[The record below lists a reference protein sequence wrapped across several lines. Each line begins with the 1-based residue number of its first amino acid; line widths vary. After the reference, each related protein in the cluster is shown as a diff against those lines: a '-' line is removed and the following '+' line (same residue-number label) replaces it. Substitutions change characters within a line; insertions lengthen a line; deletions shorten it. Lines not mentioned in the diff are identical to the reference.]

1 MYITREITKKFMA
14 ASRLNTIVTVVGP
27 RQAGK
32 TTFLKA
38 QAEAENASYLFFDDP
53 DVKELFD
60 VDIKRFENQYVSKE
74 GITILDE
81 IQYGK
86 DPGRKLKY
94 LADKGEKIWITSSS
108 QILLRKDVLGWL
120 VGRVSVIKLY
130 QFSLGEFLSAKGL
143 KEPTSKTLY
152 RSIEEHMVYG
162 GYPKVVLAKEKQDKE
177 SLLRDLYETM
187 VLKDIARTFKI
198 EDISALE
205 RLSTYLSHC
214 ISNVI
219 SYDNIC
225 KDLGLSFQSV
235 KKYIDAME
243 KSYLILRVQPFYRN
257 KLKEII
263 KQPKLYFIDTGMR
276 NSIAK
281 EFNVSQENKGK
292 LFENYVMSELIK
304 VGKEI
309 NYWQTKGGAEVDFI
323 VRNGSSVVP
332 IEVKAKADPGS
343 LGTGMNSF
351 ISSYKPKTA
360 YVVFLDGEE
369 STIKREACTVK
380 FVTIKTLLS
389 DLG

>member
-1 MYITREITKKFMA
+1 MYITREITKKFIA

-38 QAEAENASYLFFDDP
+38 QAETANVSYLFFDDP

-60 VDIKRFENQYVSKE
+60 TDIKRFENQYVSKK

-94 LADKGEKIWITSSS
+94 LADNGEKIWITSSS

-120 VGRVSVIKLY
+120 VGRVSIVKLY
-130 QFSLGEFLSAKGL
+130 QFSLEEFLLAKGL
-143 KEPTSKTLY
+143 KEPTIKTLY
-152 RSIEEHMVYG
+152 RSIEEHMIYG

-177 SLLRDLYETM
+177 DLLRDLYETM
-187 VLKDIARTFKI
+187 VLKDIARTFNI
-198 EDISALE
+198 EDIGALE

-214 ISNVI
+214 ISNVL

-243 KSYLILRVQPFYRN
+243 KSYLILRVQPFYKN

-263 KQPKLYFIDTGMR
+263 KQPKLYFIDTGIR

-281 EFNVSQENKGK
+281 EFNVSLENKGK
-292 LFENYVMSELIK
+292 LFENYVMSELVK
-304 VGKEI
+304 AGKTI

-323 VRNGSSVVP
+323 VHNGNIEIP
-332 IEVKAKADPGS
+332 IEVKVRADPES
-343 LGTGMNSF
+343 LSKGLNTF
-351 ISSYKPKTA
+351 ISSYNPKLA
-360 YVVFLDGEE
+360 YVVFWEGEE
-369 STIKREACTVK
+369 FTVK
-380 FVTIKTLLS
+380 RGGCNIKYVRVNTLISSLR
-389 DLG
+389 